1 MQSYCC
7 HHCMNY
13 SSQKHTERIWSMC
26 ALQFQETHRKLIQT
40 GFLDYSRSFF
50 NGCNLDCCRSAGDA
64 VWMGCSLVLQ
74 KRFHQRIVLLW
85 AEWSPRPE
93 LWHAL
98 ERWRESD
105 HNHSWHKRRKSL
117 EMTELWHTNYDIQY
131 KVIIMRFTIFNYE
144 IKLILWQKSIIKK
157 FKRS

>member
-64 VWMGCSLVLQ
+64 VWTGCSLVLQ

-98 ERWRESD
+98 ERWRESGRHD
-105 HNHSWHKRRKSL
+105 VAIPDTNEENHLKWQ
-117 EMTELWHTNYDIQY
+117 NYDIQ
-131 KVIIMRFTIFNYE
+131 IMIYSTRV
-144 IKLILWQKSIIKK
+144 
-157 FKRS
+157 